1 MKRIASHVVPS
12 GFGGQ
17 VAAIVLLGFVLS
29 QAFAGVLY
37 MGLLPHWQRLLRPDA
52 AIGKIEVIVRLIE
65 SLPYAE
71 RGRTALLLGERSFQ
85 VWFTAGP
92 TRSDGAIVA
101 RGDVDLQ
108 RQLAE
113 KLDRPATQV
122 QVRSSAAGAE
132 VDVKLIDIALRGGG
146 NLAIATSVG
155 QEHRLGFVEE
165 ASFAVFLLLVLA
177 GLGAWLT
184 WTVNAPLMRFARAAE
199 RIGTDVNAPPFPEQ
213 GPSQLRRVIRAFNEM
228 QQRLQRLL
236 GDRTRMLAAIS
247 HDLRT
252 PLTRIRLRLETGR
265 AAGEI
270 DKLVTDIE
278 TMEAML
284 TSTLAFVRGV
294 EADEA
299 SEAVD
304 LDLLL
309 QTVCDLI
316 SDVGGNV
323 SYDSPGRCRYLC
335 RPQSLMRA
343 FTNVVANAA
352 KYGER
357 ARVSLRPTASGSFV
371 VEICDDG
378 PGIPPAEREKV
389 FEPFYR
395 TDSALAANSEGIGLG
410 LSIARAIVLA
420 HGGTIELLD
429 ADGRGLR
436 VRITLPPVPP
446 A

>member
-1 MKRIASHVVPS
+1 MKRLLSHGSVR
-12 GFGGQ
+12 
-17 VAAIVLLGFVLS
+17 AI
-29 QAFAGVLY
+29 
-37 MGLLPHWQRLLRPDA
+37 LLREP
-52 AIGKIEVIVRLIE
+52 I
-65 SLPYAE
+65 SL
-71 RGRTALLLGERSFQ
+71 Q
-85 VWFTAGP
+85 
-92 TRSDGAIVA
+92 
-101 RGDVDLQ
+101 
-108 RQLAE
+108 
-113 KLDRPATQV
+113 
-122 QVRSSAAGAE
+122 
-132 VDVKLIDIALRGGG
+132 
-146 NLAIATSVG
+146 
-155 QEHRLGFVEE
+155 FVE
-165 ASFAVFLLLVLA
+165 
-177 GLGAWLT
+177 
-184 WTVNAPLMRFARAAE
+184 
-199 RIGTDVNAPPFPEQ
+199 
-213 GPSQLRRVIRAFNEM
+213 
-228 QQRLQRLL
+228 RLL

-410 LSIARAIVLA
+410 LSIARSIVLA